1 MSSLKSEKVMK
12 ILQIN
17 TVISY
22 GSTGIICQ
30 NIARGL
36 IANGHDCLTVYG
48 RGNDVEDIP
57 TKKIGNKFE
66 QGLHYLRSHF
76 WDQHGL
82 GSRFATRQLIQIIR
96 DYQPDVIH
104 LHNIHGYYVNYRIL
118 FEELR
123 ALAIPVVWLLHD
135 QWAISG
141 GAAYIENNI
150 QIVDGR
156 PIKIVRT
163 QEEKKQYPSVA
174 RISFSRFEQ
183 NIRDKYQVITAM
195 TNLTLVTPSCWL
207 TRFVEDSFLKK
218 FQVLTIYNGMD
229 TRQFSVD
236 LPSKTEKINI
246 LGAASVWDERKGL
259 KYFCQLAE
267 DLGDNFQ
274 ITLIGVDD
282 STSLPSNIIKVGR
295 LNSSQMVHYYN
306 QADIFVNPTLGDNFP
321 SVNVEAQLCGTPV
334 ITFDTGGSSESIC
347 RETGKVIK
355 KGDYKLLL
363 QSLLSI
369 KNKDYQ
375 TAKTTRKHAE
385 KFSTD
390 VMVNKYIELFRN
402 LL

>member
-1 MSSLKSEKVMK
+1 MK

-48 RGNDVEDIP
+48 RGDDVEDIP

-76 WDQHGL
+76 LDQHGL

-150 QIVDGR
+150 RIVDGK

-306 QADIFVNPTLGDNFP
+306 QADVFVNPTLRDNFP
-321 SVNVEAQLCGTPV
+321 TVNIEAQLCGTPV
-334 ITFDTGGSSESIC
+334 ITFDTGGAKEAIC
-347 RETGKVIK
+347 TQTGKIVVQ
-355 KGDYKLLL
+355 GDYEQLFVAITSMIPK
-363 QSLLSI
+363 
-369 KNKDYQ
+369 
-375 TAKTTRKHAE
+375 
-385 KFSTD
+385 
-390 VMVNKYIELFRN
+390 NKYIATKTREHALAFSVEN
-402 LL
+402 MVNDYIKLYQEVVVCKL

>member
-1 MSSLKSEKVMK
+1 MK

-76 WDQHGL
+76 LDQHGL

-150 QIVDGR
+150 RIVDGK

-306 QADIFVNPTLGDNFP
+306 QADVFVNPTLGDNFP

-334 ITFDTGGSSESIC
+334 ITFDTGGAKEAIC
-347 RETGKVIK
+347 TQTGKIVVQ
-355 KGDYKLLL
+355 GDYEQLFVAITSMIPK
-363 QSLLSI
+363 
-369 KNKDYQ
+369 
-375 TAKTTRKHAE
+375 
-385 KFSTD
+385 
-390 VMVNKYIELFRN
+390 NKYIATKTREHALAFSVEN
-402 LL
+402 MVNDYIKLYQEVVVCKL

>member
-1 MSSLKSEKVMK
+1 MK

-48 RGNDVEDIP
+48 RGDDVEDIL

-76 WDQHGL
+76 LDQHGL

-150 QIVDGR
+150 RIVDGK

-306 QADIFVNPTLGDNFP
+306 QADVFVNPTLRDNFP
-321 SVNVEAQLCGTPV
+321 TVNIEAQLCGTPV
-334 ITFDTGGSSESIC
+334 ITFDTGGAKEAIC
-347 RETGKVIK
+347 TQTGKIVVQ
-355 KGDYKLLL
+355 GDYEQLFVAITSMIPK
-363 QSLLSI
+363 
-369 KNKDYQ
+369 
-375 TAKTTRKHAE
+375 
-385 KFSTD
+385 
-390 VMVNKYIELFRN
+390 NKYIATKTREHALAFSVEN
-402 LL
+402 MVNDYIKLYQEVVVCKL

>member
-1 MSSLKSEKVMK
+1 MK

-48 RGNDVEDIP
+48 RGDDVEDIP

-76 WDQHGL
+76 LDQHGL

-150 QIVDGR
+150 RIVDGK

-229 TRQFSVD
+229 IRQFSVD

-306 QADIFVNPTLGDNFP
+306 QADVFVNPTLRDNFP
-321 SVNVEAQLCGTPV
+321 TVNIEAQLCGTPV
-334 ITFDTGGSSESIC
+334 ITFDTGGAKEAIC
-347 RETGKVIK
+347 TQTGKIVVQ
-355 KGDYKLLL
+355 GDYEQLFVAITSMIPK
-363 QSLLSI
+363 
-369 KNKDYQ
+369 
-375 TAKTTRKHAE
+375 
-385 KFSTD
+385 
-390 VMVNKYIELFRN
+390 NKYIATKTREHALAFSVEN
-402 LL
+402 MVNDYIKLYQEVVVCKL

>member
-1 MSSLKSEKVMK
+1 MK

-76 WDQHGL
+76 LDQHGL

-150 QIVDGR
+150 RIVDGK

-306 QADIFVNPTLGDNFP
+306 QADVFVNPTLRDNFP
-321 SVNVEAQLCGTPV
+321 TVNIEAQLCGTPV
-334 ITFDTGGSSESIC
+334 ITFDTGGAKEAIC
-347 RETGKVIK
+347 TQTGKIVVQ
-355 KGDYKLLL
+355 GDYEQLFVAITSMIPK
-363 QSLLSI
+363 
-369 KNKDYQ
+369 
-375 TAKTTRKHAE
+375 
-385 KFSTD
+385 
-390 VMVNKYIELFRN
+390 NKYIATKTREHTLAFSVEN
-402 LL
+402 MVNDYIKLYQEVVVCKL

>member
-1 MSSLKSEKVMK
+1 MK

-22 GSTGIICQ
+22 GSTGIICR

-76 WDQHGL
+76 LDQHGL

-150 QIVDGR
+150 RIVDGK

-306 QADIFVNPTLGDNFP
+306 QADVFVNPTLRDNFP
-321 SVNVEAQLCGTPV
+321 TVNIEAQLCGTPV
-334 ITFDTGGSSESIC
+334 ITFDTGGAKEAIC
-347 RETGKVIK
+347 TQTGKIVVQ
-355 KGDYKLLL
+355 GDYEQLFVAITSMIPK
-363 QSLLSI
+363 
-369 KNKDYQ
+369 
-375 TAKTTRKHAE
+375 
-385 KFSTD
+385 
-390 VMVNKYIELFRN
+390 NKYIATKTREHTLAFSVEN
-402 LL
+402 MVNDYIKLYQEVVVCKL